1 MRHLVKLSLLFYL
14 LVWHNIGYAS
24 DYPKRIVSLGP
35 SITEGL
41 YLLGA
46 GDRIVGVTTYCIKP
60 PQAKKKEK
68 IGSVTEVDVEKIAN
82 LKPDLVI
89 ATSLTSQKAKEKLKG
104 LGIKVVDFSLPGNFS
119 DLCEKFLM
127 LGRIVGKGSEAEDIV
142 IKANREIDT
151 IRNRLKGLPKPKVFI
166 QVGARPLFTMTKD
179 SFVNDLIELAG
190 GINIAGEARGGLYSR
205 EKVIEQNPDVIIIM
219 TMGIVGEEE
228 KRIWQRYRT
237 LKAVRDNR
245 IYIMD
250 SYKIGSPTPVTFVET
265 LKEMAGLLHPEVFVK
280 KSGNGLDGMGN
291 F

>member
-1 MRHLVKLSLLFYL
+1 MRHLVRLSLLFYL

-60 PQAKKKEK
+60 PQATKKEK
-68 IGSVTEVDVEKIAN
+68 IGSVTAVDVEKIAN

-104 LGIKVVDFSLPGNFS
+104 LGIKVVDFSLPRNFS

-142 IKANREIDT
+142 RKANREIDT

-228 KRIWQRYRT
+228 KRIWQSYRT
-237 LKAVRDNR
+237 LKGVRDNR
-245 IYIMD
+245 IYIMN

-280 KSGNGLDGMGN
+280 KEGK
-291 F
+291 

>member
-1 MRHLVKLSLLFYL
+1 MRHLVRLSLLFYL

-60 PQAKKKEK
+60 PQATKKEK

-104 LGIKVVDFSLPGNFS
+104 LGIKVVDFSLPRDFS

-142 IKANREIDT
+142 RKANREIDT

-205 EKVIEQNPDVIIIM
+205 EKVIERNPDVIIIM

-228 KRIWQRYRT
+228 KRIWQMYRT

-245 IYIMD
+245 IYIMN

-280 KSGNGLDGMGN
+280 KEGK
-291 F
+291 

>member
-1 MRHLVKLSLLFYL
+1 MRHLVRLSLLFYL

-60 PQAKKKEK
+60 PQATKKEK

-89 ATSLTSQKAKEKLKG
+89 ATSLTSQKAKEKLKD
-104 LGIKVVDFSLPGNFS
+104 LGIKVVDFSLPRNFS

-142 IKANREIDT
+142 RKANREIDT

-179 SFVNDLIELAG
+179 SFVNDFIELAG

-245 IYIMD
+245 IYIMN

-265 LKEMAGLLHPEVFVK
+265 LKEMAGSLHPEVFVK
-280 KSGNGLDGMGN
+280 KEGK
-291 F
+291 

>member
-1 MRHLVKLSLLFYL
+1 MRHLVRLSLLFYL

-60 PQAKKKEK
+60 PQATKKEK
-68 IGSVTEVDVEKIAN
+68 IGSVTAVDVEKIAN

-104 LGIKVVDFSLPGNFS
+104 LGIKVVDFSLPRNFS

-142 IKANREIDT
+142 RKANREIDT

-228 KRIWQRYRT
+228 KRIWQSYRT

-245 IYIMD
+245 IYIMN

-280 KSGNGLDGMGN
+280 KEGK
-291 F
+291 